1 MWPERTLTGLC
12 CAGLYGGSE
21 DAHPQIRAGSQ
32 LEVVQCVRLQVLQSV
47 GGSGVEGHF
56 VLEEQRALTDCSD
69 LKGHSE
75 VIPHV
80 GCKQLAEDSSPTPH
94 SHTASQEMHG
104 LTPATATSKITKATR
119 DL

>member
-1 MWPERTLTGLC
+1 M
-12 CAGLYGGSE
+12 
-21 DAHPQIRAGSQ
+21 
-32 LEVVQCVRLQVLQSV
+32 VQCVRLQLLQSV
-47 GGSGVEGHF
+47 GGSGVEGHL

-75 VIPHV
+75 VIPHE
-80 GCKQLAEDSSPTPH
+80 GRKQLAENPSPTPY

-104 LTPATATSKITKATR
+104 LTHATGTSKIAKATR